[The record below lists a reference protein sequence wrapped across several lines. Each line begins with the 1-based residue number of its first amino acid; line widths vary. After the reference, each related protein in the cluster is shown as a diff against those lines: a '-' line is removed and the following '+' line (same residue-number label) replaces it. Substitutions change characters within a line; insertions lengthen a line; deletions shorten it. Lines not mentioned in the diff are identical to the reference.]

1 MPIYQNQIIK
11 NGLKT
16 KFGNLKIGREWN
28 WCEEQCKN
36 LLKFIQKKPQ
46 DFVIATG
53 YQASV
58 KSFINLVSKNLEIKI
73 SWKGKG
79 INEKAIDQN
88 GAVVVACDK
97 AYYRPLEVN
106 NLLGD
111 AKKAKKLLK
120 WKPKYNLNDLVDEMI
135 SEELKLILN
144 DK

>member
-1 MPIYQNQIIK
+1 M
-11 NGLKT
+11 
-16 KFGNLKIGREWN
+16 
-28 WCEEQCKN
+28 
-36 LLKFIQKKPQ
+36 
-46 DFVIATG
+46 
-53 YQASV
+53 
-58 KSFINLVSKNLEIKI
+58 
-73 SWKGKG
+73 
-79 INEKAIDQN
+79 
-88 GAVVVACDK
+88 VVVACDK